1 MVFGDGTERALTV
14 DDLPR
19 IVADVSRSEPER
31 VAFRTGDQLVTYGQ
45 LDALLQQLDAAMG
58 GALGPESLVP
68 LVLADLVPEML
79 GADGALDR
87 IVADVLSDATDTL
100 GADTPRADTP
110 RADTFGA
117 DTAETTPA
125 GSPETLVDAFEASV
139 DRNPDAVA
147 LVFDDQTLTYAELD
161 RRANRVARY
170 LVAAGVGPDRTVA
183 LALRRSMNL
192 VVGMYGIIKAGGAY
206 VPLDPDHPRERLAY
220 IIGVADPVLVLT
232 DAETGVADVL
242 PGTVAV
248 RDIGAIDDEIDDARL
263 RPTER
268 ATRLRPGNTAY
279 VIFTSGSTGKPK
291 GVAVSHSAVQANLAW
306 RQRQYSLGDSDLVL
320 QKTPFTFDVSVW
332 EFFWPLQVGARLLI
346 ARPDGHHDPGYLAW
360 SIRTA
365 GVTVVHFVPSM
376 LAVFVDAP
384 DTRGLPSLRYVFAS
398 GEELTAATTAR
409 FAAGSDAQLH
419 NLYGPTEAAIDV
431 THHRAELDGAE
442 LGSSI
447 PIGTAVDGTEL
458 YVLGHALE
466 PVPPNTVGELY
477 IAGIQ
482 LAREYVRSPARTAER
497 FVADP
502 YAVGTR
508 MYRTGDLVRRSD
520 NGDLTYL
527 GRSDF
532 QVKLRGLRIELG
544 EIETLLRQQYS

>member
-87 IVADVLSDATDTL
+87 IVADVLSDATDT
-100 GADTPRADTP
+100 
-110 RADTFGA
+110 
-117 DTAETTPA
+117 AETTPA

-147 LVFDDQTLTYAELD
+147 LIFDDQRLTYAELD

-263 RPTER
+263 HPTER

-291 GVAVSHSAVQANLAW
+291 GVAGSHSAVQANLAW

-409 FAAGSDAQLH
+409 FAANSDAQLH

-447 PIGTAVDGTEL
+447 PIGTAVDGT
-458 YVLGHALE
+458 
-466 PVPPNTVGELY
+466 
-477 IAGIQ
+477 
-482 LAREYVRSPARTAER
+482 
-497 FVADP
+497 
-502 YAVGTR
+502 
-508 MYRTGDLVRRSD
+508 
-520 NGDLTYL
+520 
-527 GRSDF
+527 
-532 QVKLRGLRIELG
+532 
-544 EIETLLRQQYS
+544 

>member
-87 IVADVLSDATDTL
+87 IVADVLSDATDT
-100 GADTPRADTP
+100 
-110 RADTFGA
+110 
-117 DTAETTPA
+117 AETTPA

-147 LVFDDQTLTYAELD
+147 LIFDDQRLTYAELD

-263 RPTER
+263 HPTER
-268 ATRLRPGNTAY
+268 ATRLRPDR
-279 VIFTSGSTGKPK
+279 K
-291 GVAVSHSAVQANLAW
+291 
-306 RQRQYSLGDSDLVL
+306 
-320 QKTPFTFDVSVW
+320 SV
-332 EFFWPLQVGARLLI
+332 V
-346 ARPDGHHDPGYLAW
+346 
-360 SIRTA
+360 
-365 GVTVVHFVPSM
+365 
-376 LAVFVDAP
+376 
-384 DTRGLPSLRYVFAS
+384 
-398 GEELTAATTAR
+398 
-409 FAAGSDAQLH
+409 
-419 NLYGPTEAAIDV
+419 
-431 THHRAELDGAE
+431 
-442 LGSSI
+442 
-447 PIGTAVDGTEL
+447 
-458 YVLGHALE
+458 
-466 PVPPNTVGELY
+466 
-477 IAGIQ
+477 
-482 LAREYVRSPARTAER
+482 
-497 FVADP
+497 
-502 YAVGTR
+502 
-508 MYRTGDLVRRSD
+508 
-520 NGDLTYL
+520 
-527 GRSDF
+527 
-532 QVKLRGLRIELG
+532 
-544 EIETLLRQQYS
+544 